1 MIDKVEAETNKMLED
16 DENRNKALDSLLE
29 EIDPFMIELNEMIKT
44 IKKVSKDYKGYDFT
58 EDVEIE
64 IKGRV

>member
-1 MIDKVEAETNKMLED
+1 MIDRVEAETNKMLED
-16 DENRNKALDSLLE
+16 DESRNKALDSLLE
-29 EIDPFMIELNEMIKT
+29 EIDPFMIELDEMIKT

>member
-1 MIDKVEAETNKMLED
+1 VIDKVEAETNKMLED